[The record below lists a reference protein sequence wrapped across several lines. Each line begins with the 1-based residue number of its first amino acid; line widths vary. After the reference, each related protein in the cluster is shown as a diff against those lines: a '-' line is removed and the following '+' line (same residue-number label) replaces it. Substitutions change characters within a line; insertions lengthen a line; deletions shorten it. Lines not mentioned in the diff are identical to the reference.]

1 MKTLKRWN
9 KRGGINH
16 SFSHSAGYEM
26 PGVIRCEKS
35 WILPYPCQPS
45 PLQWA
50 CRCPP
55 CTARRGKNSW
65 LRGKCHL
72 IVSLGMVYRL
82 RWLDWRQIAQV
93 LEEGRVLYIKPY
105 QYHIPKIKLDWEVCK
120 KATKG
125 HTNMQAKL
133 VPCNPNNLPPEVTS
147 SIGTIAA
154 RPIAR
159 GK

>member
-1 MKTLKRWN
+1 
-9 KRGGINH
+9 
-16 SFSHSAGYEM
+16 
-26 PGVIRCEKS
+26 
-35 WILPYPCQPS
+35 
-45 PLQWA
+45 
-50 CRCPP
+50 
-55 CTARRGKNSW
+55 
-65 LRGKCHL
+65 
-72 IVSLGMVYRL
+72 MVYRL

-133 VPCNPNNLPPEVTS
+133 VLCNPNNLPPEVTS

-154 RPIAR
+154 RPRSTWEVDTSKDIDYNVDGYWTREPALI
-159 GK
+159 